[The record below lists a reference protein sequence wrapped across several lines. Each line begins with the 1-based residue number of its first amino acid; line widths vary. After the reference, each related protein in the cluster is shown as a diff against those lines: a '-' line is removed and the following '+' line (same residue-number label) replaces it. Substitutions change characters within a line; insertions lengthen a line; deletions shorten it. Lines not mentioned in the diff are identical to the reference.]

1 MTNLQGFLLGLL
13 QGVAE
18 FLPISSSGHLALAQS
33 LFGLEDLP
41 LLFDLFLHLATL
53 LAVCIFFREKIWSLL
68 KCLGRWITH
77 KQKKE
82 IHLDKDNDIL
92 CNTEE
97 QGHKTI
103 IAIIISTVITGVI
116 GIFVDKF
123 LPSFSINFISACF
136 IVTALLLILS
146 HMMQKSDSYTKAV
159 SNITNDKRVIKPT
172 NAIIIGLMQGFST
185 IPGISRSGSTIAGA
199 IFCNIDQKTAGDYS
213 FLLSIPAILGA
224 FVLELKDFSA
234 MTQAISILPLIIGFI
249 TSFVVGYISLSLLMK
264 IIRQGKLHWFS
275 LYLIPLGIIG
285 LIFF

>member
-1 MTNLQGFLLGLL
+1 MTILQGFLLGLL

-53 LAVCIFFREKIWSLL
+53 LAVCIFFREKIWTLL

-116 GIFVDKF
+116 GIVVDKF

-146 HMMQKSDSYTKAV
+146 HMMQKTDSYIKAV

-172 NAIIIGLMQGFST
+172 NAIIIGLMQGIST